1 MIAPVPPAMRLFPL
15 IAALLLAPPAFAQ
28 QAVDL
33 ELVLA
38 ADGSGSIDEEEFRLQ
53 RQGFAAAIASPEVLD
68 AIQSGALQRIAV
80 ALVEWGAPESQHVIV
95 DWVEVRDAASAQA
108 FADRLLA
115 APRQAWG
122 YNSIS
127 NVIDFS
133 ARLLGSNAFEGARK
147 VIDVSGD
154 GPQIGGRPLE
164 EVRRETLA
172 QGITIN
178 GLVIKS
184 KGGGVRGPG
193 GTDLGDHYERDV
205 IGGPGAFV
213 MTAENR
219 RNFEQSIR
227 AKLVAEIAGLIP
239 STQFASR
246 GSE

>member
-1 MIAPVPPAMRLFPL
+1 MRFIPFIAT
-15 IAALLLAPPAFAQ
+15 LLLAAPASAQ

-53 RQGFAAAIASPEVLD
+53 RQGFAAAIVSPEVLD
-68 AIQSGALQRIAV
+68 AIQSSALQRIAV
-80 ALVEWGAPESQHVIV
+80 ALVEWGAPDSQHVIV

-127 NVIDFS
+127 NVIDFA
-133 ARLLGSNAFEGARK
+133 ARMIGANESEGTRK

-164 EVRRETLA
+164 DVRRETLA

-193 GTDLGDHYERDV
+193 GSDLGEHYERDV

-213 MTAENR
+213 MTAESR
-219 RNFEQSIR
+219 RNFEQAIR
-227 AKLVAEIAGLIP
+227 AKLIAEIAYLP
-239 STQFASR
+239 SPTQFASR
-246 GSE
+246 GPE

>member
-1 MIAPVPPAMRLFPL
+1 MRPL
-15 IAALLLAPPAFAQ
+15 AALLALLLHAAAPAAAQ
-28 QAVDL
+28 EAVDL

-38 ADGSGSIDEEEFRLQ
+38 ADGSGSIDDEEFRLQ
-53 RQGFAAAIASPEVLD
+53 REGYAAAITSPEVLD
-68 AIQSGALQRIAV
+68 AIQGGLLQKIAV

-95 DWVEVRDAASAQA
+95 DWLVISDAASAQA
-108 FADRLLA
+108 FAQRLLA

-133 ARLLGSNAFEGARK
+133 ARMIAANAYEGTRK

-154 GPQIGGRPLE
+154 GPQIGGRPLP

-178 GLVIKS
+178 ALVIKS
-184 KGGGVRGPG
+184 SGGAFRGPG
-193 GTDLGDHYERDV
+193 GLELGAHYERDV

-213 MTAENR
+213 MSAENR
-219 RNFEQSIR
+219 RNFAEAIR
-227 AKLVAEIAGLIP
+227 AKLVAEIAGLPP
-239 STQFASR
+239 SMQFADR
-246 GSE
+246 GPQ

>member
-1 MIAPVPPAMRLFPL
+1 MRLLPFL
-15 IAALLLAPPAFAQ
+15 AALLLSASALAQ

-53 RQGFAAAIASPEVLD
+53 RQGFAAALTSAEVLD
-68 AIQSGALQRIAV
+68 AIQAGERQAIAI

-95 DWVEVRDAASAQA
+95 DWIVVRDAASAQA

-127 NVIDFS
+127 NVIDYS
-133 ARLLGSNAFEGARK
+133 ARMIAANAYDGRRK

-154 GPQIGGRPLE
+154 GPQIGGQPLE
-164 EVRRETLA
+164 QVRREALA
-172 QGITIN
+172 QDITIN

-213 MTAENR
+213 MTAEDR
-219 RNFEQSIR
+219 RHFAQAIR
-227 AKLVAEIAGLIP
+227 AKLVAEISSLPP
-239 STQFASR
+239 STQFAHR
-246 GSE
+246 GSQ

>member
-1 MIAPVPPAMRLFPL
+1 MRFIPFIAT
-15 IAALLLAPPAFAQ
+15 LLLAAPASAQ

-53 RQGFAAAIASPEVLD
+53 REGFAAAIASPEVLD
-68 AIQSGALQRIAV
+68 AIQSGALQRIAL
-80 ALVEWGAPESQHVIV
+80 ALVEWGAPDSQHVIV

-127 NVIDFS
+127 NAIDFA
-133 ARLLGSNAFEGARK
+133 ARMIGANEYEGTRK

-164 EVRRETLA
+164 DVRRETLA

-193 GTDLGDHYERDV
+193 GSDLGEHYERDV

-219 RNFEQSIR
+219 RNFEQAIR
-227 AKLVAEIAGLIP
+227 AKLVAEISGLP
-239 STQFASR
+239 SPTQFASR
-246 GSE
+246 GPE

>member
-1 MIAPVPPAMRLFPL
+1 MRLIL
-15 IAALLLAPPAFAQ
+15 LALTAALLTFAARAQ

-38 ADGSGSIDEEEFRLQ
+38 ADGSGSIDEEEFLLQ

-80 ALVEWGAPESQHVIV
+80 TLVEWGAPDSQHVIV
-95 DWVEVRDAASAQA
+95 DWVEVRDAASAKA

-127 NVIDFS
+127 NVIAFS
-133 ARLLGSNAFEGARK
+133 AGMIAANGFEGTRK

-154 GPQIGGRPLE
+154 GPQIGGRSLE

-172 QGITIN
+172 QDVTIN

-184 KGGGVRGPG
+184 RGGGVRGPG
-193 GTDLGDHYERDV
+193 GSDLVDHYERDV

-219 RNFEQSIR
+219 RNFEQAIR
-227 AKLVAEIAGLIP
+227 AKLVAEIAGTLP
-239 STQFASR
+239 STRFASR
-246 GSE
+246 GLQ

>member
-1 MIAPVPPAMRLFPL
+1 MRLFSL
-15 IAALLLAPPAFAQ
+15 IAALLLAPTGFSAPALAQ

-38 ADGSGSIDEEEFRLQ
+38 ADGSGSIDEQEFRLQ

-80 ALVEWGAPESQHVIV
+80 ALVEWGAPDSQHVIV

-115 APRQAWG
+115 APRQARG

-133 ARLLGSNAFEGARK
+133 ARMIGANAFKGARK

-154 GPQIGGRPLE
+154 GPQIGGRPLDD
-164 EVRRETLA
+164 VRREVLA

-178 GLVIKS
+178 GLVVKS
-184 KGGGVRGPG
+184 EGGGVRGPG
-193 GTDLGDHYERDV
+193 GMDLGEHYERDV

-219 RNFEQSIR
+219 RNFEQAIR